1 MQEIIRL
8 LDQGANIDAAA
19 ALDHWVRD
27 YNASMSTPPP
37 SVRGRVRV
45 GDIRR
50 FEAECTLGPGQY
62 E

>member
-8 LDQGANIDAAA
+8 LGQGADIEAAA
-19 ALDHWVRD
+19 AFFLRVRD

-37 SVRGRVRV
+37 SVRGRVGVR
-45 GDIRR
+45 DLN
-50 FEAECTLGPGQY
+50 EAECTLGPGQY

>member
-8 LDQGANIDAAA
+8 LDEGADIDAAA
-19 ALDHWVRD
+19 AILLLVRD

-45 GDIRR
+45 GDMN
-50 FEAECTLGPGQY
+50 EAECT
-62 E
+62 